1 MSKKI
6 YIAKLSG
13 GKDSTAMVDLLLR
26 NNYPLDYI
34 LFCDTLAEFGAMYEY
49 LDKLDAYFK
58 KAYGKSITRTK
69 PKKSINEAVFSRVS
83 KGEHKG
89 EIKGAFLPQMGYCDW
104 RLYSKL
110 HTEDDFIKS
119 LGISKSD
126 VITYLG
132 ITIDEKHRADLENE
146 NLVYPLITD
155 FKMSERDC
163 QNYLKER
170 ELENPLYRHFTR
182 TGCAFC
188 PAQSMRAK
196 FNLWKYY
203 PSEWQK
209 IKELESEILA
219 QEAKGE
225 KIYNKYWFNKWS
237 VDELETRFKAQDDG
251 CGSLFDDEP
260 LKDCFCKF

>member
-1 MSKKI
+1 MSDKKI

-26 NNYPLDYI
+26 NKYPLDYI
-34 LFCDTLAEFGAMYEY
+34 LFCDTLAEFSQMYEY

-58 KAYGKSITRTK
+58 KAYNKSITRTK
-69 PKKSINEAVFSRVS
+69 PKKSIADALFSKVT

-89 EIKGAFLPQMGYCDW
+89 FIKGAFLPQMGYCDW

-119 LGISKSD
+119 LGVSKKD

-132 ITIDEKHRADLENE
+132 ITIDEVKRADLENSQ
-146 NLVYPLITD
+146 LKYPLITD
-155 FKMSERDC
+155 FKMTENDC
-163 QNYLKER
+163 KEYLKER

-188 PAQSMRAK
+188 PAQSMNAK
-196 FNLWKYY
+196 FNLWKHY
-203 PSEWQK
+203 PKEWERLK
-209 IKELESEILA
+209 TYEKALIEKE
-219 QEAKGE
+219 KNGE
-225 KIYNKYWFNKWS
+225 QVYNKYWFNKWS
-237 VDELETRFKAQDDG
+237 CDELEAKFKADNCDE
-251 CGSLFDDEP
+251 LFDDEP